1 MPICIN
7 CSSRDLIKFGLY
19 NGQQKWHCSN
29 CNLTSIYVRK
39 RLGRKED
46 KMGNISIKIEG
57 DKKIKVLT
65 VDTTD
70 VEKAVD
76 NVTTKIEDFFNKHIK
91 TESYTKDK

>member
-1 MPICIN
+1 MPKGI
-7 CSSRDLIKFGLY
+7 
-19 NGQQKWHCSN
+19 
-29 CNLTSIYVRK
+29 
-39 RLGRKED
+39 RKEV

-70 VEKAVD
+70 VEKAVEE
-76 NVTTKIEDFFNKHIK
+76 VTSKIEGFFAKHFK

>member
-1 MPICIN
+1 
-7 CSSRDLIKFGLY
+7 
-19 NGQQKWHCSN
+19 
-29 CNLTSIYVRK
+29 
-39 RLGRKED
+39 
-46 KMGNISIKIEG
+46 MGNISIKIEG